1 MSIVN
6 AIREKSIVAR
16 KAKDADAAS
25 LLITLL
31 SEVSMVGKNANRE
44 TTDAEAIAVVK
55 KFINNNRETLGVA
68 LKLDEARANALVRE
82 NIILESFLPKQMS
95 ELELDVE
102 IRKIILENSLTMPNQ
117 MGLVMK
123 VLKEKFEGTYDA
135 KTASAITKKLLG

>member
-6 AIREKSIVAR
+6 AIREKSVSAR
-16 KAKDADAAS
+16 KAKDAEASS

-44 TTDAEAIAVVK
+44 TTDSEAIAVVK

-68 LKLDEARANALVRE
+68 LKLDETRANALVRE
-82 NIILESFLPKQMS
+82 NVILESFLPKQMS

-123 VLKEKFEGTYDA
+123 ALKEKFEGTYDA
-135 KTASAITKKLLG
+135 KTASAITKKLLS